1 MRRLFVLALAL
12 APVALASVALAP
24 AAHAQPRRG
33 DAAPDP
39 GAEAFLNAPD
49 GAAWIDTYGQAVVL
63 DFWATWCGPC
73 IATIPHLNSLADQY
87 ADRPVR
93 FVSLTAE
100 DAETVR
106 PFLEKRPIR
115 GWVALDTDSTGGR
128 AYGVSAIPQTAL
140 IGRDG
145 RLAAIVHPTQ
155 VTAGMLDSLLAG
167 IPLDHLPDEA
177 AQFQSIDSL
186 KSRVE
191 RYRATPAPTE
201 NVSEVR
207 WLAPGEH
214 PPNYER
220 YAPDI
225 DASRRDAMWYGPL
238 EIILRASPPDPSAE
252 GGFATSRV
260 VGPDSLIGRYM
271 KVRIVAPNV
280 PEAEFREH
288 VLEEVGRALGLTIR
302 DAVEPVP
309 SFVLRQSEGGV
320 SLKPSTGSP
329 RSSRAPGSIIALGA
343 DMSRIAMAIEGCL
356 DTPVVDRT
364 GATGIYDM
372 QLLLDPEVVHCRRP
386 DEAQTEAVREALRE
400 TAGLDLVPE
409 TLTLPVTVVEPRP

>member
-1 MRRLFVLALAL
+1 MRRLLALAL
-12 APVALASVALAP
+12 ASAALAP
-24 AAHAQPRRG
+24 AVHAQPRRG

-39 GAEAFLNAPD
+39 VAEAFLNAPD

-73 IATIPHLNSLADQY
+73 IASIPHLNSLADQY

-100 DAETVR
+100 NAETVR
-106 PFLEKRPIR
+106 PFLVQRPIR

-145 RLAAIVHPTQ
+145 RLAAIVHPMR
-155 VTAGMLDSLLAG
+155 VTAALLDSLLAG
-167 IPLDHLPDEA
+167 LPLDRLPDEA
-177 AQFQSIDSL
+177 APFTGIDSI
-186 KSRVE
+186 KARVE

-207 WLAPGEH
+207 WLAPGER

-220 YAPDI
+220 YAPNI

-238 EIILRASPPDPSAE
+238 EIILEYSPSDPTAD
-252 GGFATSRV
+252 GGFATARV
-260 VGPDSLIGRYM
+260 VGPDSLVGRYM
-271 KVRIVAPNV
+271 KVRIVAPDV

-302 DAVEPVP
+302 EAVEPTLV
-309 SFVLRQSEGGV
+309 FVLRQSESGA
-320 SLKPSTGSP
+320 SLEPSTVSP
-329 RSSRAPGSIIALGA
+329 GYSGTKGSISARGATMSYIARSL
-343 DMSRIAMAIEGCL
+343 EGCL
-356 DTPVVDRT
+356 EIPVIDET
-364 GATGIYDM
+364 GVEGTFEM
-372 QLLLDPEVVHCRRP
+372 RLLMDPEVVHCDRP
-386 DEAQTEAVREALRE
+386 DEAQNAAVREALRE

-409 TLTLPVTVVEPRP
+409 TRTLPVTLVEPRP